1 MVPCQGVDDWPIGAC
16 GSRLGLLSCH
26 CPMTCKERAHCSPSV
41 QALPTPGT
49 GLVLCLRPQPAPL
62 LILRVSSCLV
72 VSADIVHRSGIMHEM
87 AVGVN
92 GYPAEPKPSMVSA
105 VDFTLR
111 RLATYLLHGEPL
123 FWWCCSNAADV
134 VATSL
139 YPPSHMQ
146 SVDRCLQHHAGHHQC
161 SLGATLHPGRALSP
175 GHTLG
180 LLGGSGKQFSAEC
193 DRASRASLGHGVHWP
208 VTSLST
214 IAYRVQSHASWPS
227 CWLGPLTS

>member
-1 MVPCQGVDDWPIGAC
+1 MVPCQGVDEWPISAC

-49 GLVLCLRPQPAPL
+49 GLVLCLRPQPEPL
-62 LILRVSSCLV
+62 LTLRVSSCLM
-72 VSADIVHRSGIMHEM
+72 SADIVHRSGIMHET

-123 FWWCCSNAADV
+123 FWWCCSDAADV

-139 YPPSHMQ
+139 YSQSHMH
-146 SVDRCLQHHAGHHQC
+146 SVDRCLQHHAGI
-161 SLGATLHPGRALSP
+161 SALWANLHPGHALSP

-180 LLGGSGKQFSAEC
+180 LLGGMASNSQLSVTGRQGQF
-193 DRASRASLGHGVHWP
+193 LGHGLFHYWP
-208 VTSLST
+208 VTSL
-214 IAYRVQSHASWPS
+214 A
-227 CWLGPLTS
+227 